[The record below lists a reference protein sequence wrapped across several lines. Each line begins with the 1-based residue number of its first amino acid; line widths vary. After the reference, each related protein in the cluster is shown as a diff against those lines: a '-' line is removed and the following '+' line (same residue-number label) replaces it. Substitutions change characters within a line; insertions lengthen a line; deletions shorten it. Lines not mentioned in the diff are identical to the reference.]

1 MDDADCTRL
10 RTINANIAEIENRST
25 SERSRLSVLLKDLR
39 AAREKIMGR
48 VSKSKPLG
56 QPLK

>member
-1 MDDADCTRL
+1 MDDADCMRL

-25 SERSRLSVLLKDLR
+25 SERTRLSLLLKDLR

-48 VSKSKPLG
+48 VSRAKPWAG
-56 QPLK
+56 S

>member
-1 MDDADCTRL
+1 MRL

-25 SERSRLSVLLKDLR
+25 SERTRLSLLLKDLR

-48 VSKSKPLG
+48 VSRATRT
-56 QPLK
+56 